1 MNNRIEGKVSITA
14 QGTCLVRVISYYEK
28 DVSYKSNDHIAPT
41 IVPSFLNLLAKY
53 GFSRV
58 LLKKMFLKAPGNYE
72 YLIARTKFIDN
83 IFESIDDSIEQ
94 VLIFGAG
101 FDSRAIRFKNKLA
114 KTKIFELDASITQQI
129 KIDRIRRKNI
139 EIPENLKFISID
151 FNKDSLAKK
160 LDEVGFD
167 KNKKC
172 LFLLE
177 GLTMYLNQESI
188 DNTFNLINKYSG
200 ENSIIVFDYVPTSM
214 VRRENTYNDPEIKK
228 HYQFLANAGEKPS
241 FTIDEL
247 IQDFLAKYS
256 LHVIDELDSAGLAK
270 RYFNKDDFGLIAQ
283 KFRIVMAKK

>member
-28 DVSYKSNDHIAPT
+28 DVSYKSNDHIAPI

-58 LLKKMFLKAPGNYE
+58 LLKKLFLKAPGNYE
-72 YLIARTKFIDN
+72 YLIARTKFIDT
-83 IFESIDDSIEQ
+83 IFESIDGSIEQ

-101 FDSRAIRFKNKLA
+101 FDSRAIRFKDKLA

-151 FNKDSLAKK
+151 FNKESLAKK

-177 GLTMYLNQESI
+177 GLIMYLNQESI

-200 ENSIIVFDYVPTSM
+200 ENSMIVFDYVPTSM
-214 VRRENTYNDPEIKK
+214 VRRENTYNDPKIKK
-228 HYQFLANAGEKPS
+228 HYQFLTKAGEKPS
-241 FTIDEL
+241 FTIDGH
-247 IQDFLAKYS
+247 IQDFLAKYN